1 MKTLTKNE
9 LAKQLRQGT
18 KRRLVLMTEKTAIYI
33 VETIADLI
41 ACHFANGGD
50 RVIIRGFGTFKI
62 RKRKAFIGYNP
73 RRGSMLYQRVPARLS
88 VGFKPSAEMTK
99 RINQLRNQI

>member
-1 MKTLTKNE
+1 MPKTLTKNE
-9 LAKQLRQGT
+9 LAKQLTQGT
-18 KRRLVLMTEKTAIYI
+18 KKRLVMMTEKTAIDI

-62 RKRKAFIGYNP
+62 RKRGRFTGFHPKTGE
-73 RRGSMLYQRVPARLS
+73 SMLVHSRLS